1 MSNVQQQA
9 TPSAVFEDIDEAA
22 DAILDRWSDG
32 ENLSE
37 DEELEATDEAPDE
50 TEEAPDDIDEDD
62 NDQEDEGSDE
72 DPDADTEDDDGDE
85 TTEDDG
91 DLDEVELSD
100 ESLIEITVDGDT
112 KQASLKDLKR
122 LYGQEQ
128 SLTRKSQEV
137 ASKRKEADD
146 ALARTDFS
154 YQKLLERAEARNKP
168 YAELDM
174 LVASRSMS
182 VEDFA
187 ALRREAKEAET
198 DLNFLKE
205 ESNSFYQENQKQL
218 QSQQQLAAQECIKTL
233 QESVPNWGNEL
244 YNDIREYA
252 VSVGL
257 PKEQVDQYVDP
268 NVIMLLN
275 KARMYDQTKA
285 TASTKK
291 AKAMKVK
298 TSKGKVLR
306 SKKAPPSQTDS
317 STRKRE
323 QTAKRIRNNPSA
335 TGDLDDIADA
345 LMSRWE
351 E

>member
-9 TPSAVFEDIDEAA
+9 TPSAAYEDIDDAA

-32 ENLSE
+32 SDLSE
-37 DEELEATDEAPDE
+37 DEDLEATDEAPDE
-50 TEEAPDDIDEDD
+50 TDEAPDDIDEDD
-62 NDQEDEGSDE
+62 DDQEDEGSDE
-72 DPDADTEDDDGDE
+72 DPDEDTEDADEDE
-85 TTEDDG
+85 TTEDDE
-91 DLDEVELSD
+91 DLEEVELSD

-122 LYGQEQ
+122 LYGQEA

-146 ALARTDFS
+146 ALALTDFS

-168 YAELDM
+168 YDELDM
-174 LVASRSMS
+174 LVASRNMS
-182 VEDFA
+182 VEDFT
-187 ALRREAKEAET
+187 ALRREAKEASD
-198 DLNFLKE
+198 DLSFLKE
-205 ESNSFYQENQKQL
+205 ESGKFYTETRKSHDAKQA
-218 QSQQQLAAQECIKTL
+218 QAAQECISTL
-233 QESVPNWGNEL
+233 QEQVPDWGNDL
-244 YNDIREYA
+244 YNDIRNYA

-257 PKEQVDQYVDP
+257 PQAQVDQYVDP
-268 NVIMLLN
+268 NVIMLIN

-291 AKAMKVK
+291 AKARKVK

-317 STRKRE
+317 TTRKRE
-323 QTAKRIRNNPSA
+323 QTAKRIRQNTSP

-345 LMSRWE
+345 LLSRWE
-351 E
+351 N

>member
-1 MSNVQQQA
+1 MSNVQNA
-9 TPSAVFEDIDEAA
+9 TPSAAYEDIDDAA

-32 ENLSE
+32 EDLSE

-50 TEEAPDDIDEDD
+50 TEEATDDIDEDD
-62 NDQEDEGSDE
+62 DDQEDEGSDE
-72 DPDADTEDDDGDE
+72 DPDEDTVDDDEDE

-100 ESLIEITVDGDT
+100 DSLVEITVDGDT

-122 LYGQEQ
+122 LYGQEA

-137 ASKRKEADD
+137 ASRRKEADD

-154 YQKLLERAEARNKP
+154 YRKLFERAEARNKP
-168 YAELDM
+168 YQELDM

-198 DLNFLKE
+198 DLKFLQE
-205 ESNSFYQENQKQL
+205 ESNSFYQETQKQF
-218 QSQQQLAAQECIKTL
+218 QAQQQQAAQECIKTL
-233 QESVPNWGNEL
+233 QENVPGWDNEM
-244 YNDIREYA
+244 YNNIREYA

-257 PKEQVDQYVDP
+257 PKEAVDQYVDP

-306 SKKAPPSQTDS
+306 SKKAPPSTVDAN
-317 STRKRE
+317 TRKRE
-323 QTAKRIRNNPSA
+323 QTAKRVRDNRSRV
-335 TGDLDDIADA
+335 GDLDDIADA